1 MDGDASAAI
10 AWVSQLPAG
19 NLRDACANRLAS
31 RIAQTQPETAMTWAR
46 SITDA
51 KKRNDAMSDVAAHWG
66 RQAPDAFSNW
76 LGQAGLDETQAQ
88 ELRRRAEEMQR
99 LFPSI
104 ANTDQN
110 TVIFSR

>member
-1 MDGDASAAI
+1 
-10 AWVSQLPAG
+10 
-19 NLRDACANRLAS
+19 
-31 RIAQTQPETAMTWAR
+31 MTWAR